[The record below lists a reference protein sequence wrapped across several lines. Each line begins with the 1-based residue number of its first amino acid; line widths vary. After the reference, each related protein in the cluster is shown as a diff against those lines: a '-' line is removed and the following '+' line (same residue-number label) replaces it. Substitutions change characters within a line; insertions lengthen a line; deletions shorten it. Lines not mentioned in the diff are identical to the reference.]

1 MSDWISDG
9 CSSDLAMI
17 GVRGFSLA
25 LDGRHDEAV
34 ETLAMAIRQPNAHYH
49 LVALAAVCDAL
60 AGRDAEARRNLGRLH
75 EAAPE
80 YGERAFRRAFQFQ
93 PPAPPPLVGHAFRR
107 LGRLPPAGRGR
118 RESPAWTPRRG
129 RHAATHLPGHRG
141 RGDRGGQ

>member
-1 MSDWISDG
+1 MG
-9 CSSDLAMI
+9 FEMI

-60 AGRDAEARRNLGRLH
+60 AGSAAEARRNLGRLH

-80 YGERAFRRAFQFQ
+80 YGEREFRRAFQFQ
-93 PPAPPPLVGHAFRR
+93 QPAHAQLIGDAFRR
-107 LGRLPPAGRGR
+107 LRRTLPPGRGI
-118 RESPAWTPRRG
+118 PATT
-129 RHAATHLPGHRG
+129 A
-141 RGDRGGQ
+141 